1 MQMVG
6 LKIEYLHDT
15 KNQDVGRCFVI
26 KNNNAQVGI
35 TIFKELNSIDVYLNY
50 SVTQNIKNITA
61 TNKDMMCIQ
70 LLKINASYQNKGL
83 GKKLVNLVI
92 EKAKELN
99 CKSLFVRAEPFPDSR
114 MDLEEL
120 IEWYYQF
127 GFYRLKRI
135 SRTEQLMQMDL

>member
-1 MQMVG
+1 MVG